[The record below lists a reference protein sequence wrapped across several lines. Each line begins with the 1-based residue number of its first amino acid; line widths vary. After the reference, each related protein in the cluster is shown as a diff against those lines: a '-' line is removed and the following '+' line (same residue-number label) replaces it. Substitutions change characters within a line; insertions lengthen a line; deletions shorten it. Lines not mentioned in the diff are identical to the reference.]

1 MPKRAADTSSADS
14 NKKVQVGAVKEK
26 VVQPVIFIAAI
37 LKLQSSL

>member
-26 VVQPVIFIAAI
+26 VVQ
-37 LKLQSSL
+37 LYLLLLY